1 MNSVIGSP
9 IYMRAASS
17 KGDKRESTKKKKKE
31 KNTDLYFYKLDENP
45 PPTYDDVLT
54 EQDMRRIRLQ
64 LKRRLEKRD
73 AVNQERLKEELAAK
87 KLNASR
93 TN

>member
-1 MNSVIGSP
+1 MVGSP

-17 KGDKRESTKKKKKE
+17 KAGDKKESTKKKKKE
-31 KNTDLYFYKLDENP
+31 KNADLHFYKLDEKD
-45 PPTYDDVLT
+45 PPTYDDTLT